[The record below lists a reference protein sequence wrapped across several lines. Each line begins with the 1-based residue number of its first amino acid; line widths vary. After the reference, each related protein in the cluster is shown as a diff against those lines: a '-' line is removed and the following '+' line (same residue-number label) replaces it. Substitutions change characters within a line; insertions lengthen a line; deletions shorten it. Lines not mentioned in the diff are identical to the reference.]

1 VIRVLFFDAGK
12 PCFAL
17 PSLLEKPTREL
28 RPPMDGEVMRRSL
41 KKDFG
46 WLGKK
51 DEKREPVPME
61 L

>member
-1 VIRVLFFDAGK
+1 
-12 PCFAL
+12 
-17 PSLLEKPTREL
+17 
-28 RPPMDGEVMRRSL
+28 MDGEAMRRSL

-51 DEKREPVPME
+51 DEKRELVPME

>member
-1 VIRVLFFDAGK
+1 
-12 PCFAL
+12 
-17 PSLLEKPTREL
+17 
-28 RPPMDGEVMRRSL
+28 MDGEGLRRIL